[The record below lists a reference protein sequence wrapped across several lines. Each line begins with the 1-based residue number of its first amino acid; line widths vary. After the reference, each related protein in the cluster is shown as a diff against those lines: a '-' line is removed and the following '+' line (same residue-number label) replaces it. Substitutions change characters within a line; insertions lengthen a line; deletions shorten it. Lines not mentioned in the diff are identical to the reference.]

1 MWYLTLREE
10 YNIHMFLKKVI
21 NKIPRSM
28 RDGIKCTHYT
38 IRHFKIHT
46 IYLVLLSWQYQ
57 GCYDELG
64 NWHE

>member
-1 MWYLTLREE
+1 MRE
-10 YNIHMFLKKVI
+10 
-21 NKIPRSM
+21 
-28 RDGIKCTHYT
+28 GIKRTHYI
-38 IRHFKIHT
+38 IRQFKIHT